1 MLSCYGIFAERGRA
15 PLKPVE
21 PIHTVD
27 LFPDLHARLL
37 ELLRGLSD
45 EDWYRPTVAP
55 RWSVKDM
62 AAHLLDTDMGRLSY
76 QRDGLGR
83 LQPGLPIDGY
93 RELVV
98 LINRR
103 NEEWVVAARRISP
116 RVLIELLDLIAPQV
130 HRLFKSLDPF
140 APARAAVAWAGDDVS
155 PNWFDVAREYTEK
168 WLHQQQIRDAV
179 GAPGLTGRRWLHPV
193 LDTFVRGLPH
203 TYRGVSA
210 PDGTAIGLRIT
221 GEAGGD
227 WTLRREGA
235 AWQIYAGSADDANAR
250 LAIDQDSAWRLFT
263 KGLTPGKARTR
274 ALIDGDEA
282 LAARLL
288 DLVAIMA

>member
-1 MLSCYGIFAERGRA
+1 MLSCLAVYNERFDL
-15 PLKPVE
+15 PMKPVE
-21 PIHTVD
+21 PILTVD
-27 LFPDLHARLL
+27 LFPELHARLL

-45 EDWYRPTVAP
+45 EQWYRPTVAP

-83 LQPGLPIDGY
+83 MQPGPPINGY
-93 RELVV
+93 AELVE

-103 NEEWVVAARRISP
+103 NEEWVLAARRISP
-116 RVLIELLDLIAPQV
+116 RVLIDLLDLIAPQV
-130 HRLFKSLDPF
+130 HLLFKSLDPL
-140 APARAAVAWAGDDVS
+140 APARAAVVWAGDDVS
-155 PNWFDVAREYTEK
+155 PNWFDIAREYTEK
-168 WLHQQQIRDAV
+168 WLHQQQIRDAA
-179 GAPGLTGRRWLHPV
+179 GAPGLTGRRWLQPV

-203 TYRGVSA
+203 TYRGISA
-210 PDGTAIGLRIT
+210 PDGTPITLSIT

-235 AWQIYAGSADDANAR
+235 AWQLYAGSADDLAAR
-250 LAIDQDSAWRLFT
+250 LVIDQDSAWRLFT
-263 KGLTPGKARTR
+263 KGISPGEARPR
-274 ALIDGDEA
+274 AKVEGDEG

-288 DLVAIMA
+288 ELVAIMA